1 MRTNTSNFIGPSYK
15 RLKVCIRFC
24 RNNNVYFNY
33 TEQYKNEDPRVRL

>member
-24 RNNNVYFNY
+24 RNNVYNY

>member
-24 RNNNVYFNY
+24 RNNVYFNY